1 MSGWIQIPPVVVE
14 GDSVVE
20 VMVVVVVVVVVDKV
34 EALVVITSFLLI
46 GVTLPTTIVMFGVP
60 SALSKT
66 VSLVIVGKVVDLSF
80 GLGV

>member
-1 MSGWIQIPPVVVE
+1 MSGWIKIPPVVVE

-20 VMVVVVVVVVVDKV
+20 VMVVVVVDKV

-66 VSLVIVGKVVDLSF
+66 VSLVIVGTVVDLSF